1 MSSLVC
7 ILLSVACCV
16 LLGVVLSKT
25 KISLWDRGKI
35 LVLQYAKYKDLIKTG
50 IPLLFVVI
58 ALIAGAVGGESWR
71 DGLWWA
77 ITLGITLI
85 TLVINFLVELAYRRI
100 DSRDS
105 DNYSKFIENLLK
117 FNKKIAKGEYMNAY
131 EHFIDDIWVPILGNG
146 CRVTYYVMDLPEDQ
160 RTSSGVN
167 LSVDDLIA
175 SGAILKAKSYNETGK
190 RGHLDKEIR
199 DEKQLRSIFTS
210 MLRSSHVCY
219 DDIRRKKYL
228 EDMKEMSIDQYNK
241 KYVSFV
247 RIPIGECE
255 YADIAAGV
263 LIADSDITCYFRNEG
278 FNYTFAQYV
287 AGLVESIKYDPDRY
301 SDATIGA
308 SVGALLP
315 EGEDFPDVKD
325 APGGD
330 SDRRSISEIFKCFR
344 KK

>member
-117 FNKKIAKGEYMNAY
+117 FNKKNRKRRIY
-131 EHFIDDIWVPILGNG
+131 ECV
-146 CRVTYYVMDLPEDQ
+146 
-160 RTSSGVN
+160 
-167 LSVDDLIA
+167 
-175 SGAILKAKSYNETGK
+175 
-190 RGHLDKEIR
+190 
-199 DEKQLRSIFTS
+199 
-210 MLRSSHVCY
+210 
-219 DDIRRKKYL
+219 
-228 EDMKEMSIDQYNK
+228 
-241 KYVSFV
+241 
-247 RIPIGECE
+247 
-255 YADIAAGV
+255 
-263 LIADSDITCYFRNEG
+263 
-278 FNYTFAQYV
+278 
-287 AGLVESIKYDPDRY
+287 
-301 SDATIGA
+301 
-308 SVGALLP
+308 
-315 EGEDFPDVKD
+315 
-325 APGGD
+325 
-330 SDRRSISEIFKCFR
+330 
-344 KK
+344 

>member
-1 MSSLVC
+1 
-7 ILLSVACCV
+7 
-16 LLGVVLSKT
+16 
-25 KISLWDRGKI
+25 
-35 LVLQYAKYKDLIKTG
+35 
-50 IPLLFVVI
+50 
-58 ALIAGAVGGESWR
+58 
-71 DGLWWA
+71 
-77 ITLGITLI
+77 
-85 TLVINFLVELAYRRI
+85 
-100 DSRDS
+100 
-105 DNYSKFIENLLK
+105 
-117 FNKKIAKGEYMNAY
+117 
-131 EHFIDDIWVPILGNG
+131 
-146 CRVTYYVMDLPEDQ
+146 
-160 RTSSGVN
+160 
-167 LSVDDLIA
+167 
-175 SGAILKAKSYNETGK
+175 
-190 RGHLDKEIR
+190 
-199 DEKQLRSIFTS
+199 

-315 EGEDFPDVKD
+315 EGEDFPDAKD